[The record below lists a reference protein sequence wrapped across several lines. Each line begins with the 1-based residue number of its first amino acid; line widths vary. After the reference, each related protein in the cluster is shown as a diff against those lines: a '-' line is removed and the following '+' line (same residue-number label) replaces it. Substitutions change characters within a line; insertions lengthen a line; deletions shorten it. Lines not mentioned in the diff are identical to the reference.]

1 METRKS
7 KVTINDAVH
16 NDCYCP
22 IPLEVFPNYM
32 GINLVSV
39 DSVEWVEQED
49 TQIVT
54 LTVNFI
60 PNNDGTFERLFDY
73 KPKQQEQ

>member
-1 METRKS
+1 MNTK
-7 KVTINDAVH
+7 KVTIEEVVKNNA
-16 NDCYCP
+16 YCP
-22 IPLEVFPNYM
+22 IPVDVFPNYM

-60 PNNDGTFERLFDY
+60 PNNDGTF
-73 KPKQQEQ
+73 KQQEQ